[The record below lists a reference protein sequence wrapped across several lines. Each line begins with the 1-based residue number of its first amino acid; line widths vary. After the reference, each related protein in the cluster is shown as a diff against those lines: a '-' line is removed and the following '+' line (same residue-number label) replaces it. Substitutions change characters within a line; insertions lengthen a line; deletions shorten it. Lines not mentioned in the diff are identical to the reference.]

1 MGLPRWFRAFAN
13 SRRATTL
20 ISLISTF
27 AGVGLL
33 LDRPKGTILEWLSLP
48 LIVFGGALITWA
60 IWPARYA
67 SSDSSPSLST
77 RLLRSL
83 TLDGRL
89 VPLFPGFGTG
99 LIVPAVAYHWSLRP
113 PPASHTEAII
123 ELPSA
128 TSCWR

>member
-13 SRRATTL
+13 SRRATSF

-60 IWPARYA
+60 IWPARYT
-67 SSDSSPSLST
+67 SSNSSPALST
-77 RLLRSL
+77 RLVRRL
-83 TLDGRL
+83 TLDRRL
-89 VPLFPGFGTG
+89 VPPFPGVGASP
-99 LIVPAVAYHWSLRP
+99 IVAG
-113 PPASHTEAII
+113 PASHWACAPT
-123 ELPSA
+123 P
-128 TSCWR
+128 